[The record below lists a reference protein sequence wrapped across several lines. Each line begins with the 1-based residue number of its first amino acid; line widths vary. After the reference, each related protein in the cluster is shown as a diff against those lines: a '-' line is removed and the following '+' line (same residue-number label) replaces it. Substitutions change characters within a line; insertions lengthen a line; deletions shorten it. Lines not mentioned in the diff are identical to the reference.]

1 MTCRKGTVAAMQVAG
16 RALASDIPVI
26 LEFKTDP
33 EVPPLPP
40 HIMKEQAKKSAK
52 AALHDPER
60 MGLAVHGFR
69 QKMVEYYE
77 KLPGRD
83 K

>member
-1 MTCRKGTVAAMQVAG
+1 MNAQELCGFSDVAVRLLNCLQNDLLFRLPQG
-16 RALASDIPVI
+16 IVI
-26 LEFKTDP
+26 LRRGTR
-33 EVPPLPP
+33 PPRL
-40 HIMKEQAKKSAK
+40 
-52 AALHDPER
+52 
-60 MGLAVHGFR
+60 GLKHGFR

>member
-1 MTCRKGTVAAMQVAG
+1 
-16 RALASDIPVI
+16 
-26 LEFKTDP
+26 
-33 EVPPLPP
+33 
-40 HIMKEQAKKSAK
+40 MKEQAKKSAK

-77 KLPGRD
+77 KRPGRD
-83 K
+83 T